1 MEKRSPQT
9 ACLISFLIVGGGQFY
24 NGQNGKGILFL
35 SGAVFGIATF
45 GILTFILWIYSMFDA
60 YSVAKSL
67 NIEVINNSNEM
78 ELNIKKYE
86 PLKSDNIF
94 NNSSINETDMTI
106 KCEEIES
113 NYQNKVLSTTES
125 PQINYFSFRDMNDK
139 FAKLKTLYDDGMLSY
154 TEFSQSK
161 SNYILGL
168 NKSNLKES
176 KEDFLLGILP
186 LKKNDIISDDEISNL
201 KERIL

>member
-1 MEKRSPQT
+1 
-9 ACLISFLIVGGGQFY
+9 
-24 NGQNGKGILFL
+24 
-35 SGAVFGIATF
+35 
-45 GILTFILWIYSMFDA
+45 MFDA

-154 TEFSQSK
+154 TEFSQRK

>member
-1 MEKRSPQT
+1 
-9 ACLISFLIVGGGQFY
+9 
-24 NGQNGKGILFL
+24 
-35 SGAVFGIATF
+35 
-45 GILTFILWIYSMFDA
+45 
-60 YSVAKSL
+60 
-67 NIEVINNSNEM
+67 
-78 ELNIKKYE
+78 
-86 PLKSDNIF
+86 
-94 NNSSINETDMTI
+94 
-106 KCEEIES
+106 
-113 NYQNKVLSTTES
+113 
-125 PQINYFSFRDMNDK
+125 
-139 FAKLKTLYDDGMLSY
+139 MLSY